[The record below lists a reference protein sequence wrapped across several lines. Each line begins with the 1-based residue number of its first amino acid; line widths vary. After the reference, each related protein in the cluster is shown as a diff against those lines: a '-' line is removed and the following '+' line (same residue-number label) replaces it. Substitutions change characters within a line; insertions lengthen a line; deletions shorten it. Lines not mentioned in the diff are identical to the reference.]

1 MNKHTRWL
9 LKLYREKKAA
19 MGVAYARPWMQK
31 RLPGEGLPLRRST
44 GRAKRW
50 RSPDGVVG
58 VAGG

>member
-31 RLPGEGLPLRRST
+31 RLLGERIRQ
-44 GRAKRW
+44 RQA
-50 RSPDGVVG
+50 
-58 VAGG
+58 A